1 MSYLKANEEIVHFIL
16 ETGPNFKIPHIL
28 EDVQNF
34 FASNFSQN
42 LLSAFGSVWTDFPFL
57 LVSEINWTKQDKTVS
72 SSKIRF
78 MLKKKKIKSMHFFEG
93 GPNILLNELFMTQY
107 RKWDF

>member
-1 MSYLKANEEIVHFIL
+1 MHFLVNMFILMSYLKANEEIVHFIL
-16 ETGPNFKIPHIL
+16 ETDPNFKIPHIL
-28 EDVQNF
+28 EGIQNF

-42 LLSAFGSVWTDFPFL
+42 LFSAFGSVWTDFSFL
-57 LVSEINWTKQDKTVS
+57 LVSEINWTKQDQTVS

-78 MLKKKKIKSMHFFEG
+78 MLKK
-93 GPNILLNELFMTQY
+93 NIHLNELFMTQY